1 MLFPFWWKLEKF
13 LEYFQFIKQFR
24 AIGRFAWIFYFI
36 IGIVATYYM
45 QEYLARKSHPKLV
58 SKFLIPLVFLS
69 VPVWESKEYHL
80 EIQQN
85 ANKYKNV
92 FDAQYLP
99 TDIQASVKLIDSKN
113 YQAIIPFPY
122 YYIGSDNYGKT
133 ANDSIYKHSKTLSF
147 HLQMPIMAS
156 FLSRTSVSDS
166 KKMMQITGL
175 GLYPKPLIND
185 ISDQRPFLLVV
196 NKSSVTNEELK
207 IIERAKPLFKSESFS
222 LFEISKKE
230 LFHDE
235 RLESWNKAI
244 QSSES
249 IANSNEVIYEN
260 FENSNFPGLLS
271 KTAKQIEGGI
281 YSVLHSVEKG
291 HFQKDQEYILSMWM
305 NNAGINFGQDQLSG
319 YCFIEKNYNNEKT
332 WITGTISPNQ
342 STNIFGDWSFV
353 EIHFWGQEPEASY
366 DIMFKR
372 DGYINHPIEIDHL
385 LIRPAN
391 KDYRN
396 LFTWKNDSIMH
407 YNGHLIVKPK

>member
-1 MLFPFWWKLEKF
+1 
-13 LEYFQFIKQFR
+13 
-24 AIGRFAWIFYFI
+24 
-36 IGIVATYYM
+36 
-45 QEYLARKSHPKLV
+45 
-58 SKFLIPLVFLS
+58 
-69 VPVWESKEYHL
+69 
-80 EIQQN
+80 
-85 ANKYKNV
+85 
-92 FDAQYLP
+92 
-99 TDIQASVKLIDSKN
+99 
-113 YQAIIPFPY
+113 
-122 YYIGSDNYGKT
+122 
-133 ANDSIYKHSKTLSF
+133 
-147 HLQMPIMAS
+147 
-156 FLSRTSVSDS
+156 
-166 KKMMQITGL
+166 
-175 GLYPKPLIND
+175 
-185 ISDQRPFLLVV
+185 
-196 NKSSVTNEELK
+196 
-207 IIERAKPLFKSESFS
+207 
-222 LFEISKKE
+222 
-230 LFHDE
+230 
-235 RLESWNKAI
+235 
-244 QSSES
+244 
-249 IANSNEVIYEN
+249 VIYEN

-305 NNAGINFGQDQLSG
+305 NNAGINSGQDQLSG